1 MRELFIIIQLCL
13 DSEAQEIY
21 QMIRAKVYGNDV
33 RALVLHIRRT
43 VLKREQSDLQPPRV
57 ISQQAMASST
67 DLTLDTQLPLL
78 RSLFNP
84 I

>member
-57 ISQQAMASST
+57 ISQQANLAIEMS
-67 DLTLDTQLPLL
+67 LGVLPCHK
-78 RSLFNP
+78 SKKV
-84 I
+84 